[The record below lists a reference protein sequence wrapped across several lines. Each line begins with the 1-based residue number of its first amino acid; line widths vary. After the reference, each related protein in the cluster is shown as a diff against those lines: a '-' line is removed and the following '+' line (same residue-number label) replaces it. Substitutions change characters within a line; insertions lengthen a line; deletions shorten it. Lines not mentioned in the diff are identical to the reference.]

1 MTTHSFYSDWSIPIG
16 GNTAPDKKLDCLI
29 LNIWD
34 QDCHLALMEPHWP
47 SFELYIDLYC
57 TFEKFAESNFLE
69 GDITLTLFLV
79 LIKP

>member
-1 MTTHSFYSDWSIPIG
+1 MTPHSFYSAWSIPLG
-16 GNTAPDKKLDCLI
+16 GNTAPDKELDCLI

-57 TFEKFAESNFLE
+57 TLKKFFEINCEE
-69 GDITLTLFLV
+69 DDITLTLVLV